1 MKSERTKRTRR
12 GDRSGDGRDRQAQ
25 EIERLK
31 RENERLREQLT
42 GRAKRIADLE
52 RQLGLRQQNSTTTSK
67 PPSSDGLA
75 GQQRERG
82 RRVKSRRKAGGQPG
96 HPGHHR
102 PLMPSD
108 RVDTI
113 VDLVPDACRHCEHRL
128 HARHDVGD
136 PRRHQITELPPIA
149 AHITEYRCHRR
160 QCRACGTTTLAP
172 LPDDLASQFGPQLT
186 ALIAYLTV
194 VCRLPRQVVQRLLEG
209 VLQIPMS
216 RGSTQKA
223 WEEASAAVVAPY
235 EELQHALA
243 QQPVLRSHVRRNL
256 LSAQEL
262 ATSARDRPTAE
273 YTTANPGYFTTLDL
287 PIVSGRGFND
297 RDTLRSVPVCL
308 VNEAFVRRHFK
319 GRNPIGAR
327 LSLTARPNGPTQIR
341 EIVGVARQTSGE
353 PDAPEEWLQV
363 YVPLAQF
370 PTGDVYMVV
379 QPSAGKA
386 ETLPPLVRR
395 VVARIDPDVP
405 VRRDRTLER
414 LSIASTAGYR
424 FRATMVGTFAALALV
439 LAMVGVFGV
448 LAYTVQQRQR
458 EIGVRMALGASST
471 RVMWL
476 VFREAGWMIGTGA
489 VAGMVLAGFS
499 GRLVATF
506 LFGVDPLDPVTFVT
520 VPVVILVTA
529 IAAAAAPAWRA
540 SRMNPAEAFRYDG

>member
-12 GDRSGDGRDRQAQ
+12 EDRSRDERDRQAQ

-31 RENERLREQLT
+31 RENERLREQLAE
-42 GRAKRIADLE
+42 RAKRIADLE
-52 RQLGLRQQNSTTTSK
+52 RQLALRQQNSTTTSK

-102 PLMPSD
+102 PLVPSD

-128 HARHDVGD
+128 HARHNVGD

-160 QCRACGTTTLAP
+160 QCPACGTTTLAP

-216 RGSTQKA
+216 LGSTQKA

-243 QQPVLRSHVRRNL
+243 QQPVLNGDETGHRTNGAKRWLWTLVAPTFIFYTIASSRGADVLRRLLGASFAGVLGSDRLPSYLTYAADRRQFCWSHVRRNL

-262 ATSARDRPTAE
+262 ATSAA
-273 YTTANPGYFTTLDL
+273 A
-287 PIVSGRGFND
+287 
-297 RDTLRSVPVCL
+297 
-308 VNEAFVRRHFK
+308 K
-319 GRNPIGAR
+319 
-327 LSLTARPNGPTQIR
+327 
-341 EIVGVARQTSGE
+341 
-353 PDAPEEWLQV
+353 
-363 YVPLAQF
+363 
-370 PTGDVYMVV
+370 
-379 QPSAGKA
+379 
-386 ETLPPLVRR
+386 
-395 VVARIDPDVP
+395 
-405 VRRDRTLER
+405 
-414 LSIASTAGYR
+414 R
-424 FRATMVGTFAALALV
+424 FCHEALAL
-439 LAMVGVFGV
+439 
-448 LAYTVQQRQR
+448 QRQLFR
-458 EIGVRMALGASST
+458 LWHRFRGDPHVRGAPLTRGQLIAKVLPIERQFFALATRYVNAADPEVSNLARAMFVHHPHFFTFVHEDGVEPTNNVAERALRTAVLGRSCPP
-471 RVMWL
+471 RHDRHYPE
-476 VFREAGWMIGTGA
+476 FRTMP
-489 VAGMVLAGFS
+489 S
-499 GRLVATF
+499 GRM
-506 LFGVDPLDPVTFVT
+506 T
-520 VPVVILVTA
+520 VMA
-529 IAAAAAPAWRA
+529 GAALP
-540 SRMNPAEAFRYDG
+540 